1 MSSLAFATFAIGEF
15 SPSAIFCGVVS
26 LVLFGVVGLIAGP
39 NLEKFEEE

>member
-1 MSSLAFATFAIGEF
+1 MSSLVFSTFAIGEL
-15 SPSAIFCGVVS
+15 SSSAIFCGVAS